1 MHLRWLFA
9 SLVSALL
16 IWACFPPQALAQT
29 YPNRP
34 VRFILPA
41 AAGGVQDVV
50 MRRLTDGLSRSLG
63 QPVVVENRPGANGF
77 IGAEAAARAKPD
89 GYTVLFA
96 AVNVLCINPALFSE
110 MPYDP
115 VRDFTPVT
123 LAGRGN
129 PILLVGQKLPVRT
142 FSEFIEYVR
151 ARPGKVTY
159 GSPAVGS
166 PQHIAAKLFEQLTGT
181 HMVHVP
187 YKNQPQ
193 VISDLI
199 GGQIDAAIEF
209 PSVAVPYVQA
219 GKIRALSIVGPRRK
233 PAIPDIATAAEL
245 GLPAFDLAA
254 WNGFLVPT
262 GTPPEIVARLNKEL
276 VAALKQPEFV
286 EWIAT
291 LGSEVVASTPDEFAS
306 YIAVER
312 VRWSKIVKDTKVRV
326 E

>member
-1 MHLRWLFA
+1 MSYGTDRIETQKRSCYYAYVICKVRAAILQASRPTESDPVCEAFGAVVGRAFIASGCADRRKRVLHFIVGGGQMNLRGLFA

-16 IWACFPPQALAQT
+16 IWACLPTQGLAQT

-77 IGAEAAARAKPD
+77 IGAEAAARARQD

-96 AVNVLCINPALFSE
+96 AVNVLCINPALFSQ

-142 FSEFIEYVR
+142 FSEFIQY
-151 ARPGKVTY
+151 PTFL
-159 GSPAVGS
+159 
-166 PQHIAAKLFEQLTGT
+166 PQ
-181 HMVHVP
+181 
-187 YKNQPQ
+187 
-193 VISDLI
+193 
-199 GGQIDAAIEF
+199 
-209 PSVAVPYVQA
+209 PSLACRRSTSRLGMAFWSRQT
-219 GKIRALSIVGPRRK
+219 RRRK
-233 PAIPDIATAAEL
+233 SSHA
-245 GLPAFDLAA
+245 
-254 WNGFLVPT
+254 
-262 GTPPEIVARLNKEL
+262 
-276 VAALKQPEFV
+276 
-286 EWIAT
+286 
-291 LGSEVVASTPDEFAS
+291 
-306 YIAVER
+306 
-312 VRWSKIVKDTKVRV
+312 
-326 E
+326 